1 MDASALVTS
10 SAVRVDYALAR
21 YERVQVVQHGA
32 AAVSLIQAAG
42 QVSSG
47 APRGAVSPVAGA
59 TESGQLV
66 DRQA

>member
-10 SAVRVDYALAR
+10 SAGRGDYALAR
-21 YERVQVVQHGA
+21 KALDQVEQQGA

-42 QVSSG
+42 EISSG
-47 APRGAVSPVAGA
+47 APRGAVSPVPGA